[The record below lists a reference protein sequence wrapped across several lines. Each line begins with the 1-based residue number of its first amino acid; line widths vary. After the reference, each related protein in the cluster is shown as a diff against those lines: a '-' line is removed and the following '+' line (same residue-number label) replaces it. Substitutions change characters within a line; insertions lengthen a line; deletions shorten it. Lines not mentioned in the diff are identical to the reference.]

1 MQQIIDNSFV
11 FKLSHSSL
19 VLLETEY
26 LSSIEV
32 LEHLDEQEE
41 MFPNPTSQ
49 ILMHN
54 RIPLFLCDVYYATCH
69 VLYTLSSGSWTH
81 PHSCQCDEGLFSFAF
96 LPCSRIVDKMRDSS
110 CGIRPSPNMVQ
121 GSTYKKT
128 FIGEPLT
135 PTPPPG
141 PDQALETWG
150 LVTWDSV
157 VLRPE
162 LPGSQRGS
170 LRGGCGHSS
179 GQWGWHLVCSR
190 AKPQGCS
197 KAAPGS
203 RSMRSQPGTPEEAGL
218 EPVVLTG
225 AALALL
231 QAPPWW
237 TGSSPVALQPAVWR
251 L

>member
-1 MQQIIDNSFV
+1 
-11 FKLSHSSL
+11 
-19 VLLETEY
+19 
-26 LSSIEV
+26 
-32 LEHLDEQEE
+32 

-54 RIPLFLCDVYYATCH
+54 RIPLFLRNVYYATCH
-69 VLYTLSSGSWTH
+69 GLYTLSSGSWTH
-81 PHSCQCDEGLFSFAF
+81 PHSCQCDEGLLSFAF
-96 LPCSRIVDKMRDSS
+96 FPCSRIVDKMRDSS
-110 CGIRPSPNMVQ
+110 CGIRPSPNMEQ

-141 PDQALETWG
+141 LGQGLETWG

-157 VLRPE
+157 VSPE
-162 LPGSQRGS
+162 LLGSQRAS

-179 GQWGWHLVCSR
+179 GQQVGVWSAPGPSPKAVPRL
-190 AKPQGCS
+190 PQ
-197 KAAPGS
+197 GS

-225 AALALL
+225 AALAPL

-237 TGSSPVALQPAVWR
+237 TGSSLTALQPAVWR

>member
-1 MQQIIDNSFV
+1 
-11 FKLSHSSL
+11 
-19 VLLETEY
+19 
-26 LSSIEV
+26 
-32 LEHLDEQEE
+32 
-41 MFPNPTSQ
+41 
-49 ILMHN
+49 
-54 RIPLFLCDVYYATCH
+54 
-69 VLYTLSSGSWTH
+69 
-81 PHSCQCDEGLFSFAF
+81 
-96 LPCSRIVDKMRDSS
+96 MRDSS

-237 TGSSPVALQPAVWR
+237 IGSSPVALQPAVWR